1 MFSRTFSDREVLGV
15 LITASTFIVF
25 LTSVGSLI
33 FSMLTFRVA
42 VVCARGMCRVPKDLF
57 LIEVVD

>member
-1 MFSRTFSDREVLGV
+1 MFGWTFSDREVLGV
-15 LITASTFIVF
+15 LIAASTFIVF

-42 VVCARGMCRVPKDLF
+42 VICARGTCHVPCA
-57 LIEVVD
+57 